1 MSDGIS
7 QKTLTLSRSRTAF
20 RVAWHVQRTQL
31 RRRTFV
37 HNFPSM
43 IWRNRSWFLC
53 ALILSSALS
62 SWAQDVVDSDIVRPS
77 GVSAPVRKAKAVA
90 QESSDE
96 DTDSEAPKA
105 KKSKSSHARSHRAR
119 AKSKEEPDTIAAPTE
134 FTPDGIPKT
143 SAASVIVVDASSGRI
158 LYEKNAD
165 QVRPPASTQKLLT
178 ALIVAETGF
187 LDRPVTVQS
196 TDSMCDPVKLGIKS
210 GETYQRMDLLRAL
223 LVKSPND
230 VARCLA
236 RDNAGSIEAFAQVM
250 NRRALQLGA
259 VHSHFVNPNGLPV
272 PGQYSSARD
281 LAVIAR
287 AAYAN
292 PTIRSIVC
300 LPQLVFRYANGRTR
314 ELENTNKLLRRL
326 PYCNGMKTG
335 YTDAAGKCLIA
346 SGTRPGKDVIVVVLG
361 DSSSHVWRDASALLS
376 WGLLL

>member
-1 MSDGIS
+1 M
-7 QKTLTLSRSRTAF
+7 KSRKR
-20 RVAWHVQRTQL
+20 
-31 RRRTFV
+31 
-37 HNFPSM
+37 
-43 IWRNRSWFLC
+43 IWILC

-62 SWAQDVVDSDIVRPS
+62 AWGQEGVDSDIVRPG
-77 GVSAPVRKAKAVA
+77 GVSGPVRKAKAVTA
-90 QESSDE
+90 Q
-96 DTDSEAPKA
+96 DTDDADVSPSTVR
-105 KKSKSSHARSHRAR
+105 KSKTSKSTHAPSHRER
-119 AKSKEEPDTIAAPTE
+119 AKSKETAESSAPPTE
-134 FTPDGIPKT
+134 YTPEGIPKT
-143 SAASVIVVDASSGRI
+143 SAASVIVVDANTGKI
-158 LYEKNAD
+158 LYEKNPD
-165 QVRPPASTQKLLT
+165 QIRPAASTQKLLT
-178 ALIVAETGF
+178 ALIVAESGF
-187 LDRPVTVQS
+187 LDRAVTVQPVD
-196 TDSMCDPVKLGIKS
+196 TMADPVKLNIKA
-210 GETYQRMDLLRAL
+210 GDTYQRIDLLRAL

-236 RDNAGSIEAFAQVM
+236 RDNAGSVEAFAEVM
-250 NRRALQLGA
+250 NRRAQALGA

-281 LAVIAR
+281 LSLIAR

-361 DSSSHVWRDASALLS
+361 DTSGRVWRDASALLS
-376 WGLLL
+376 WGLLM

>member
-1 MSDGIS
+1 M
-7 QKTLTLSRSRTAF
+7 
-20 RVAWHVQRTQL
+20 
-31 RRRTFV
+31 
-37 HNFPSM
+37 M
-43 IWRNRSWFLC
+43 WRKRFFFLC
-53 ALILSSALS
+53 ALVSVSALS
-62 SWAQDVVDSDIVRPS
+62 AWSQDATDSQAVRPGGIS
-77 GVSAPVRKAKAVA
+77 GPVRKAKAVTA
-90 QESSDE
+90 N
-96 DTDSEAPKA
+96 DTDDADSESTPARKTKASKSTHAASHRKRAKA
-105 KKSKSSHARSHRAR
+105 KET
-119 AKSKEEPDTIAAPTE
+119 EEPIPAPTQY
-134 FTPDGIPKT
+134 TPEGIPKT
-143 SAASVIVVDASSGRI
+143 SAASIIVVDANTGKI
-158 LYEKNAD
+158 LYEKNPD
-165 QVRPPASTQKLLT
+165 QIRAAASTQKLLT
-178 ALIVAETGF
+178 ALVVAESGF
-187 LDRPVTVQS
+187 LDRTVTVQPVD
-196 TDSMCDPVKLGIKS
+196 TLAEPVKLNIKA
-210 GETYQRMDLLRAL
+210 GDTYQRIDLLRAL

-236 RDNAGSIEAFAQVM
+236 RDNAGSIEAFAEIM
-250 NRRALQLGA
+250 NRRAQELGA

-281 LAVIAR
+281 LSIIAR

-376 WGLLL
+376 WSLWM

>member
-1 MSDGIS
+1 MKVRSTFAAGACAVETFVANFRPM
-7 QKTLTLSRSRTAF
+7 KLSRN
-20 RVAWHVQRTQL
+20 WL
-31 RRRTFV
+31 C
-37 HNFPSM
+37 
-43 IWRNRSWFLC
+43 FLC
-53 ALILSSALS
+53 VLLLSSVPS
-62 SWAQDVVDSDIVRPS
+62 VWSQDATDSEAVRPS
-77 GVSAPVRKAKAVA
+77 GVSASVRKAKAVTA
-90 QESSDE
+90 KADE
-96 DTDSEAPKA
+96 DTDAESTPTRKA
-105 KKSKSSHARSHRAR
+105 KTSKSTHSRSHRTH
-119 AKSKEEPDTIAAPTE
+119 AKAKEAPDTIPAPTE
-134 FTPDGIPKT
+134 FTPEGIPKT
-143 SAASVIVVDASSGRI
+143 SAASVIVVDANSGRI

-165 QVRPPASTQKLLT
+165 QVRPAASTQKLLT

-187 LDRPVTVQS
+187 LDRPATVQS
-196 TDSMCDPVKLGIKS
+196 IDGMCEPVKLGIKP
-210 GETYQRMDLLRAL
+210 GEIYQRMDLLRAL

-236 RDNAGSIEAFAQVM
+236 RDNAGSVDAFADTM

-272 PGQYSSARD
+272 PGQYSRARD
-281 LAVIAR
+281 LSLIAR

-314 ELENTNKLLRRL
+314 ELENTNKLLRRV

-361 DSSSHVWRDASALLS
+361 DSSGRVWRDASALLS
-376 WGLLL
+376 WSLWM

>member
-1 MSDGIS
+1 
-7 QKTLTLSRSRTAF
+7 
-20 RVAWHVQRTQL
+20 
-31 RRRTFV
+31 
-37 HNFPSM
+37 M
-43 IWRNRSWFLC
+43 IWRNRIWFLC
-53 ALILSSALS
+53 ALILSSALGA
-62 SWAQDVVDSDIVRPS
+62 WAQDVVDSDIVRPS
-77 GVSAPVRKAKAVA
+77 GVNGPVRKAKAVT
-90 QESSDE
+90 QKSSDD
-96 DTDSEAPKA
+96 DTESAAPKA
-105 KKSKSSHARSHRAR
+105 KKSRSSHGRSHRAR
-119 AKSKEEPDTIAAPTE
+119 AKSQETPDTIPAPTE

-143 SAASVIVVDASSGRI
+143 SAASVIVVDANSGRI

-165 QVRPPASTQKLLT
+165 QVRPAASTQKLLT

-187 LDRPVTVQS
+187 LDRPVAVQS
-196 TDSMCDPVKLGIKS
+196 VDTMCDPVKLGIKS

-236 RDNAGSIEAFAQVM
+236 RDNAGSIEAFAQMM

-281 LAVIAR
+281 LAIIAR

-292 PTIRSIVC
+292 ATIRSIVC

-361 DSSSHVWRDASALLS
+361 DSSSRVWRDASALLS